1 MEIPEKP
8 AFTVEDI
15 SVGAYAHG
23 FGTTADGNSYAFRV
37 RKSTM
42 HVEIYRVDAETEVPT
57 TGDIVASARRSV
69 REIDLTDERSVIA
82 VVRDAV
88 SDPDSSVARQEDG
101 TTVRAVLSRLGTM
114 IEGRSAD
121 TQRGETRKADATNET
136 GELQSDGPDQP

>member
-1 MEIPEKP
+1 MEIPATP
-8 AFTVEDI
+8 TFTVEDI

-42 HVEIYRVDAETEVPT
+42 HVEIYRVNAETEVPT
-57 TGDIVASARRSV
+57 PDDVVASAQRSV

-88 SDPDSSVARQEDG
+88 THPDSSVDGQEDG
-101 TTVRAVLSRLGTM
+101 TTVRAVLSRLG
-114 IEGRSAD
+114 
-121 TQRGETRKADATNET
+121 
-136 GELQSDGPDQP
+136 L